1 MNLRRP
7 GISRGVRTALL
18 AATLLFTTTGCTAVV
33 PGEAVRA
40 RPDLSVLEVGNYRTE
55 PTEYGTAGSEK
66 AARIREGHRLGD
78 HVVLPFEVD
87 PAYTEHVGRR
97 EAVVLDRRDMASLV
111 INDTFDEVAAE
122 LITGWVHTWATAGEF
137 PDRQEMSV
145 AVLLFPDASTAESV
159 AAGLE
164 HDDFTYHT
172 DNRPVQLAKYSR
184 SKAHWRPGTASLD
197 SWTGHD
203 RYVVFVKYTDFT
215 NTAGLPAL
223 VGRTE
228 ALLDAQLPL
237 LDEFE
242 PTPADRLGDIPLDPD
257 GLLGLAYP
265 KTEQMI
271 AVSGPPGVFRGR
283 GALHALSGVTGLEFL
298 AEGRVTGIALADTV
312 VMKSESVAGAK
323 TLWAR
328 FRPPADRPG
337 EGRVI
342 DAPRGIDED
351 VECFARNVAASST
364 QSNFCVL
371 RTGKYFALIEGIQV
385 QELHQRTSAQ
395 YALLAGS

>member
-1 MNLRRP
+1 MNVRRP
-7 GISRGVRTALL
+7 GIPHGSRTALL
-18 AATLLFTTTGCTAVV
+18 AATLLVTAAGCATVL
-33 PGEAVRA
+33 PGEAVRV

-122 LITGWVHTWATAGEF
+122 LITGWVHTWATAGVF

-145 AVLLFPDASTAESV
+145 AVLMFPDAATARRV
-159 AAGLE
+159 AADLE
-164 HDDFTYHT
+164 HDDYTYNA
-172 DNRPVQLAKYSR
+172 DNQPVQLTKYPHT
-184 SKAHWRPGTASLD
+184 KAHRQPGTASLV

-203 RYVVFVKYTDFT
+203 RYVVFVEYTDFT
-215 NTAGLPAL
+215 NRAGLPAM
-223 VGRTE
+223 VQRTE
-228 ALLDAQLPL
+228 ALLDVQLPL

-242 PTPADRLGDIPLDPD
+242 PTPTDHLGDIPLDPD
-257 GLLGLAYP
+257 ALLGLAYP

-283 GALHALSGVTGLEFL
+283 GALHALSGVAGLDFL
-298 AEGRVTGIALADTV
+298 TAGRVTGIALADTV
-312 VMKSESVAGAK
+312 VMESESVAGAK
-323 TLWAR
+323 ALWTR
-328 FRPPADRPG
+328 FRPPADRPD

-342 DAPRGIDED
+342 DAPRGIDDD
-351 VECFARNVAASST
+351 VECFARKVTTNSAP
-364 QSNFCVL
+364 SNFCVL
-371 RTGKYFALIEGIQV
+371 RTGRYFALIEGIQV
-385 QELHQRTSAQ
+385 QELHQKTSAQ